1 MPNFD
6 PNELVATIV
15 DQAHTIRRQGE
26 EIERLTRIAL
36 AKDAKLAAATEEP
49 PAEALKEALHDGE

>member
-1 MPNFD
+1 MNVD

-15 DQAHTIRRQGE
+15 DQAHTIRRQHE

-36 AKDAKLAAATEEP
+36 AKDAKLAEVAEEP
-49 PAEALKEALHDGE
+49 PAQALEEALRDGE